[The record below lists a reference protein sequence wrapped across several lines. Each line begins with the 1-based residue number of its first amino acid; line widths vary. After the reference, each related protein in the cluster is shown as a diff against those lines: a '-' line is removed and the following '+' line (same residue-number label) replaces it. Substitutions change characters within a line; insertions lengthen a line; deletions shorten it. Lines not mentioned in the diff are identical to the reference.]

1 MTCIFK
7 NVGLRLLLFQ
17 ECFLELYVSI
27 FCSIILAFFLGNSN
41 YVHLISFV
49 FLVYLTIP
57 FNHFFLTPL
66 FSFYTRDPFLYDL
79 QCLCCL
85 VLLPI
90 CLHFCVFL
98 FFLLFSWFAN
108 VHFIVSCFLTTLALK
123 SCVFA
128 LGLLS

>member
-57 FNHFFLTPL
+57 FNLFFLTPL
-66 FSFYTRDPFLYDL
+66 YLFYFDHFSHSILEITFCMIFSVYAALFSFQFV
-79 QCLCCL
+79 LCF
-85 VLLPI
+85 
-90 CLHFCVFL
+90 FCCCSFY
-98 FFLLFSWFAN
+98 FFLGFSP
-108 VHFIVSCFLTTLALK
+108 
-123 SCVFA
+123 VFSPR
-128 LGLLS
+128 LP